1 MLVTTEGIVI
11 HSLKY
16 GDTSAIVRVFT
27 PEHGLVSLLYK
38 AAYRKGKAKGVLQP
52 LNIVEVVFIKKE
64 DKSLFVGKEVGL
76 NYPYKS
82 VNTDFLKNSIGIF
95 ISEFLQK
102 VLKTEETDPQT
113 YFFVK
118 NSLQKFD
125 EYPFTPFFHLWFLS
139 NFLKLAGFAPATQ
152 DLEECKTFSLSEGIF
167 SHSIDFAPHDVLE
180 GESLTLFKQ
189 LLANDL
195 SVCSTLS
202 SHYKTRQELLGKLL
216 TYYQI
221 HMPEMG
227 EMSSHKILHDILQ

>member
-1 MLVTTEGIVI
+1 MLITTEGIVI

-16 GDTSAIVRVFT
+16 GDTSVIVRIFT

-38 AAYRKGKAKGVLQP
+38 AAYKKGRAKGVLQP

-64 DKSLFVGKEVGL
+64 DKSLFLGKEANL

-82 VNTDFLKNSIGIF
+82 INTNFLKNSVGIF

-102 VLKTEETDPQT
+102 VLKIEETDSQT

-118 NSLQKFD
+118 NSLQEFD
-125 EYPFTPFFHLWFLS
+125 EQSFSPFFHLWFLS
-139 NFLKLAGFAPATQ
+139 NFLKFAGFAPLIQ
-152 DLEECKTFSLSEGIF
+152 NLKEYKTFSLSEGVF

-180 GESLTLFKQ
+180 GESLHLFKQ
-189 LLANDL
+189 LLGNGL
-195 SVCSTLS
+195 SVCSALS

-216 TYYQI
+216 TYYHI